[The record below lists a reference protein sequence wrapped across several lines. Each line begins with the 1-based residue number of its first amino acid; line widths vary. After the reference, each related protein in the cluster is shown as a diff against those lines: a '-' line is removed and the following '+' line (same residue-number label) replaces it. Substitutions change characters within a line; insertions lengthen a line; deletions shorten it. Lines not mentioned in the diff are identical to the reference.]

1 MTKMCSDDLKSKIIC
16 PNDGKV
22 FHMAINSITVCF
34 NIIKHLPK
42 VQDSKELTGILIYS
56 TNYDLLKILLIKI
69 IQICYFHLLKCSNL
83 GCLMNRLK
91 TAESEH
97 SKIDE
102 IDEFRK
108 DFKGLLNVYGD
119 EYRKSKSWCE
129 LLNLTHKRME
139 DNFYEQKSKI

>member
-56 TNYDLLKILLIKI
+56 TNYDLLKILLT
-69 IQICYFHLLKCSNL
+69 Y
-83 GCLMNRLK
+83 
-91 TAESEH
+91 
-97 SKIDE
+97 
-102 IDEFRK
+102 
-108 DFKGLLNVYGD
+108 
-119 EYRKSKSWCE
+119 
-129 LLNLTHKRME
+129 
-139 DNFYEQKSKI
+139 QKSFKFAIFTY

>member
-1 MTKMCSDDLKSKIIC
+1 
-16 PNDGKV
+16 
-22 FHMAINSITVCF
+22 
-34 NIIKHLPK
+34 
-42 VQDSKELTGILIYS
+42 
-56 TNYDLLKILLIKI
+56 
-69 IQICYFHLLKCSNL
+69 
-83 GCLMNRLK
+83 MNRLK